1 MEKAVKL
8 YFSIFFL
15 LVVFGMVMVF
25 NIRMFNVPSA
35 ETAFVP
41 QIRALVVNFVFAG
54 AGFMVAYFLNL
65 SWLKN
70 SSKYLIPFIFLLILA
85 TLVIGTKVN
94 GSRRWI
100 NLHFMMIQPSE
111 FAKIIVVIYLSEV
124 MTKKGAKIR
133 LVKDLLYPLGLVFAV
148 SFFIAVEDLGT
159 ATVIFATSIVL
170 LLLGGM
176 DKKHLMPLIPL
187 ALIGFCV
194 MVFMPGK
201 SYRVSRFASFIEP
214 CAEQHRTTFGYQQ
227 CEARIALGVGG
238 VSGVGFG
245 NSTRKIRHLP
255 ESHTDFIFPVIGEEF
270 GFIGS
275 LVMILLFMTMFA
287 IGTYFVLHIHDTFNF
302 YMVAG
307 FVLMLAGQAVFNL
320 LVITSLS
327 PNKGVPLPFISYG
340 GSALLTYSV
349 MVGLILNA
357 VTSESR
363 R

>member
-25 NIRMFNVPSA
+25 NIKMFNVPSA
-35 ETAFVP
+35 EAAVFP
-41 QIRALVVNFVFAG
+41 QIRSLVVNFTFAG
-54 AGFMVAYFLNL
+54 AAFIMAYFLNL

-70 SSKYLIPFIFLLILA
+70 SSKYLIPLIFILILA
-85 TLVIGTKVN
+85 TFAIGTTVN
-94 GSRRWI
+94 GSKRWI

-124 MTKKGAKIR
+124 MTKKGVKIR
-133 LVKDLLYPLGLVFAV
+133 LVKDLLYPLALVFTI
-148 SFFIAVEDLGT
+148 SCLIAVEDLGT
-159 ATVIFATSIVL
+159 AAVIFVTAIL
-170 LLLGGM
+170 LLILGGM
-176 DKKHLMPLIPL
+176 DKKHLIPLIPL
-187 ALIGFCV
+187 AIIGFCAL
-194 MVFMPGK
+194 VFMPGK
-201 SYRVSRFASFIEP
+201 SYRVSRFASFIDP

-227 CEARIALGVGG
+227 CEAGIALGVGG
-238 VSGVGFG
+238 VTGVGFG

-255 ESHTDFIFPVIGEEF
+255 ESHTDFIFPIIGEEF

-275 LVMILLFMTMFA
+275 LTAILFFMAMFG
-287 IGTYFVLHIHDTFNF
+287 IGTYFVLHLHDTFNF
-302 YMVAG
+302 YMVGG
-307 FVLMLAGQAVFNL
+307 FVLILAEQTVFNL
-320 LVITSLS
+320 LVVTSLS

-340 GSALLTYSV
+340 GSALLTYST

-363 R
+363 V